1 MSRLMRYRWRECHMR
16 GVIGGRSANEAIQPK
31 SDFIIQ
37 IKQSR
42 PSKRAD
48 RRKNN
53 AGGQI
58 AAKQPS
64 EQEGDRQSDDESRKP
79 AVQKPQYAAKRY
91 DMVAFFYTEQAQ
103 AIIFKFSQHFCSHD
117 ERLPA
122 VYDESII
129 TYSWGGTKADT
140 ASAGCVHAK
149 KRQKSSITGNKPL
162 NTLH

>member
-1 MSRLMRYRWRECHMR
+1 MSDLMRNRRRKRHM
-16 GVIGGRSANEAIQPK
+16 GGMVGGWSADEAIQPK

-37 IKQSR
+37 IKKSR

-64 EQEGDRQSDDESRKP
+64 QQQGDRQSDDKSRKP
-79 AVQKPQYAAKRY
+79 AVQKTEYAAKRN

-103 AIIFKFSQHFCSHD
+103 AIIFEFSQHFCSHD

-129 TYSWGGTKADT
+129 TYSCGGTKTDA
-140 ASAGCVHAK
+140 ASEGCVFAK
-149 KRQKSSITGNKPL
+149 KRQKSSIPTNKPL
-162 NTLH
+162 NTLQ